1 MKPGDLVQT
10 RVRWIS
16 DPYAHKK
23 GLVIKVFEFEPDN
36 TVRFNQS
43 KAKSFSMSATNIVTI
58 LVDGKIQRFK
68 PMDLK
73 KIES

>member
-23 GLVIKVFEFEPDN
+23 GIVIKGIEFDPSD
-36 TVRFNQS
+36 TVRFNQN
-43 KAKSFSMSATNIVTI
+43 KVKPISMSATNTI
-58 LVDGKIQRFK
+58 TVLVDGKIQRFK
-68 PMDLK
+68 PIDLK
-73 KIES
+73 KIER